1 MLRTMEDVKSVDIRV
16 TTEEDRA
23 LLGEHNWYDY
33 SKTSDIAQCPTYGIV
48 THSLGKRM
56 KGSGR
61 QMALEAGSAAHEV
74 FCASRI
80 LQLVDQGFIQHA
92 EYHGMQLFGETRF
105 EQMLEHLSTV
115 DERKRR
121 FDFCLEALYSSG
133 FTDDDMDKKRTI
145 GNIEETCMVYL
156 DEYDYDR
163 FPVWVSDPDDPT
175 SMVGAENGIDIVVE
189 FTFNNGEKYLIR
201 WVGKVDGIHVDK
213 KHNYI
218 VLNENKT
225 SGRLSDAWRNSFM
238 TSHQLTGYCVAMS
251 AITEQAIENVDVY
264 GSCLPVPRSYTGSGA
279 VTRIPEKRT
288 QEDYYPEW
296 LGWILFHTQVDKQYG
311 TMEKV
316 FDAPRNTHACNR
328 YFSTCSL
335 MPFCATPR
343 QDRMGVLEDMEEH
356 RWSPLAENA

>member
-1 MLRTMEDVKSVDIRV
+1 MLRTMDSVKSVDIRV

-23 LLGEHNWYDY
+23 LLGEYNWYDY

-48 THSLGKRM
+48 THALGKRM
-56 KGSGR
+56 KGLGR
-61 QMALEAGSAAHEV
+61 SMALEAGSAAHEV

-80 LQLVDQGFIQHA
+80 LQIDDQGYHA
-92 EYHGMQLFGETRF
+92 HAHYHGIKQFGETRF
-105 EQMLEHLSTV
+105 EAMIKHLSTQ

-163 FPVWVSDPDDPT
+163 FPVWISDVNDHT
-175 SMVGAENGIDIVVE
+175 AMVGAENGIDIVIQY
-189 FTFNNGEKYLIR
+189 TFDDGEKVLIR
-201 WVGKVDGIHVDK
+201 WVGKVDGIHLDRK
-213 KHNYI
+213 NSDRM

-225 SGRLSDAWRNSFM
+225 AGRLSDSWRNAFM

-251 AITEQAIENVDVY
+251 AITEQRIEDVDVY

-279 VTRIPEKRT
+279 VTRISETRK
-288 QEDYYPEW
+288 QEDHYPEW
-296 LGWILFHTQVDKQYG
+296 LGWILFHTQVG
-311 TMEKV
+311 
-316 FDAPRNTHACNR
+316 A
-328 YFSTCSL
+328 
-335 MPFCATPR
+335 
-343 QDRMGVLEDMEEH
+343 
-356 RWSPLAENA
+356 